1 MKNRFLIAC
10 LVALIIGAVIA
21 FAMPVD
27 AATAIT
33 P

>member
-10 LVALIIGAVIA
+10 LVALIVGAVIA
-21 FAMPVD
+21 FVMPVD
-27 AATAIT
+27 AATAMV